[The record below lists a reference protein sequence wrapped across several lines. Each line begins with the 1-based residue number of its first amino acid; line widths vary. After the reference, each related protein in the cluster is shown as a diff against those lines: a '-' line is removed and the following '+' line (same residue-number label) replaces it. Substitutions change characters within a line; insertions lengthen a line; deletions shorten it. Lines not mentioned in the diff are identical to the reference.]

1 MSKIKSK
8 SKTVK
13 RSFISPFKNYW
24 TKTNYILGGIG
35 FLVLLLG
42 FFLMAQGPWDNP
54 ISLSLSPIVLLSAY
68 LIIFPLSIL
77 YRKKTRTKLEDVSS
91 KN

>member
-8 SKTVK
+8 SKIVK

-54 ISLSLSPIVLLSAY
+54 ISLSPIVLLLAY

-77 YRKKTRTKLEDVSS
+77 YRKRKERS
-91 KN
+91 